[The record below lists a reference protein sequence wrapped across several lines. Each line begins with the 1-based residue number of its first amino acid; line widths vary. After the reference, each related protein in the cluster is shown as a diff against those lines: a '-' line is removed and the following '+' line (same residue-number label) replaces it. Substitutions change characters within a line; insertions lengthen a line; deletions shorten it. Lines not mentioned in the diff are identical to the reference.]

1 VPQGNVVLNGV
12 EAAQARDPTEAIRA
26 MEAELEERRR
36 IEAMLK
42 VRFLGVM
49 RYLSS
54 DLQYMRINV
63 TGQICKQGKQM

>member
-1 VPQGNVVLNGV
+1 VPQGNAVLNGV

-42 VRFLGVM
+42 VRFLGVIFKLGFNAIFKVE
-49 RYLSS
+49 YL
-54 DLQYMRINV
+54 I
-63 TGQICKQGKQM
+63 